1 MDPITVIVTALATG
15 AAAGLGGTAKNAIT
29 DGYSALKTF
38 LKNRY
43 GSVRVETLEEEPASK
58 AKQQMVEED
67 LQNTGARSDEEL
79 LRLAQSVVRLILE
92 RAPDT
97 VQAVGLSIE
106 GLEAGELLADNIQS
120 SGPAVVVKDTK
131 VAGKAE
137 FRNLRGGKTSSKG

>member
-1 MDPITVIVTALATG
+1 MDPVSVIVTALATG
-15 AAAGLGGTAKNAIT
+15 AAAGLGGTAKDAIT
-29 DGYSALKTF
+29 DGYAALKTF

-43 GSVRVETLEEEPASK
+43 GSVRVAKLEEEPASK
-58 AKQQMVEED
+58 ANQQMVEMD
-67 LQNTGARSDEEL
+67 LQNAGARNDEEL
-79 LRLAQSVVRLILE
+79 LRLAQSVVKLILE